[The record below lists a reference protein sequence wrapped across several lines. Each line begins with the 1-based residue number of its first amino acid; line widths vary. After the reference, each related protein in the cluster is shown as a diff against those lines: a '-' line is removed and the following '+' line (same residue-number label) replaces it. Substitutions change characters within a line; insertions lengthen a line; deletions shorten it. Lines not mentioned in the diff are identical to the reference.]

1 MDIFKV
7 VGIAVITSVL
17 AVTVRSVKPELG
29 LQIGLAGGLV
39 ILGIGIA
46 ELGGVAEAMR
56 EIVARVGTEGDI
68 LTPVLK
74 VTGVACMTR
83 IASEICRDAG
93 ENALAS
99 KTELCGRLLLISAA
113 LPTFMELFLKITELV
128 EAIA

>member
-56 EIVARVGTEGDI
+56 EIVARAGIEGDI

-83 IASEICRDAG
+83 IASDICRDAG